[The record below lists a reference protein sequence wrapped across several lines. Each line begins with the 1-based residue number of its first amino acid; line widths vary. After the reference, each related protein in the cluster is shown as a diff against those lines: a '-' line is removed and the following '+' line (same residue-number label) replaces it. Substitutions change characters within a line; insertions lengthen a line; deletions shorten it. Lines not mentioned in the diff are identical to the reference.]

1 MTRKAI
7 KESEIADHLAN
18 HTVEHY
24 EPLNFDLPDEDVPII
39 ENDNEESD
47 WWTLHFDGAVKIL
60 GNRAG
65 VVIISLEKKQYPI
78 TLELKVKK
86 LEVFGDSLLIICQVK
101 G

>member
-1 MTRKAI
+1 MTRKVV

-24 EPLNFDLPDEDVPII
+24 EPLNFGLPDEDVPVI

-86 LEVFGDSLLIICQVK
+86 LEVFRDSLLIICQVK